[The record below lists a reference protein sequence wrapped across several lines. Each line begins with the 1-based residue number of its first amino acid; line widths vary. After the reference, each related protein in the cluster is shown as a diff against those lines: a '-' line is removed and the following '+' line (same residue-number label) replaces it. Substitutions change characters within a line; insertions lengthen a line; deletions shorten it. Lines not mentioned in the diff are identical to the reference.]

1 VKPFV
6 PTLIV
11 TLLATAAVAE
21 ERYDHRG
28 SLGVLLA
35 GSIERKDS
43 ANNTQPSDPSFKLGG
58 WKGSLELGATMG
70 VGSDGNDLKL
80 SVRTMFGYPFDLGI
94 FAGYRGYFSVGQW
107 KTFFDL
113 DLAGHI
119 TPLIAPHGTI
129 GTRVA
134 VGVQLDFLPIIGTY
148 ALLGGQIGF
157 GDGLRYG
164 AELTIG
170 FQFRSYLL
178 E

>member
-1 VKPFV
+1 MLV
-6 PTLIV
+6 
-11 TLLATAAVAE
+11 
-21 ERYDHRG
+21 
-28 SLGVLLA
+28 A
-35 GSIERKDS
+35 GSVERKDS
-43 ANNTQPSDPSFKLGG
+43 ANNDSGVGSSDPNCDRSCRLGG
-58 WKGSLELGATMG
+58 WRGGVELGGTLS
-70 VGSDGNDLKL
+70 VGDGNDLLL
-80 SVRTMFGYPFDLGI
+80 SVRAEFGGLFDLGI
-94 FAGYRGYFSVGQW
+94 YAGYRGYFSVGQW

-119 TPLIAPHGTI
+119 TPAIAPHGTV
-129 GTRVA
+129 GPRVG

-148 ALLGGQIGF
+148 AVLGGQIGF

>member
-1 VKPFV
+1 VKP
-6 PTLIV
+6 
-11 TLLATAAVAE
+11 LLATLVVFASVTAGAE

-28 SLGVLLA
+28 SLGLLVG

-43 ANNTQPSDPSFKLGG
+43 ANNNSPQNSADELGG
-58 WKGSLELGATMG
+58 WRGSAELGGTIA
-70 VGSDGNDLKL
+70 VGSDGNDFKL
-80 SVRTMFGYPFDLGI
+80 VVRAQFGGAFDLGI
-94 FAGYRGYFSVGQW
+94 YSGYRGYFSIGQW

-119 TPLIAPHGTI
+119 TPLFAPHVTVGP
-129 GTRVA
+129 RVG
-134 VGVQLDFLPIIGTY
+134 VGVQLDFLPIMGAY
-148 ALLGGQIGF
+148 AVLGGQIGF

-170 FQFRSYLL
+170 FHFRSYLL

>member
-1 VKPFV
+1 MKPF
-6 PTLIV
+6 
-11 TLLATAAVAE
+11 LATALVLLGTAVAAE

-28 SLGVLLA
+28 SLGLLVG

-43 ANNTQPSDPSFKLGG
+43 ANNNVPSDPGYKLGNWG
-58 WKGSLELGATMG
+58 GGVELGGTVA
-70 VGSDGNDLKL
+70 VGSEGNDLKL
-80 SVRTMFGYPFDLGI
+80 SVRALFGGLFDFGI

-119 TPLIAPHGTI
+119 TPDVAPHGTV
-129 GTRVA
+129 GPRVG
-134 VGVQLDFLPIIGTY
+134 VGVQLDFLPVAGAY
-148 ALLGGQIGF
+148 PVHGGQIGF